1 MTDET
6 EWEYCNYNCDKSLD
20 VIMVAGGGM
29 MNGNAYATIEKEY
42 GKYYYCE
49 YGQYPVKQYVGNKII
64 YDTED
69 YEYNFNIVD
78 EEKEEEKEP
87 ISEIDETIIEMEK
100 WRQGQPSFN
109 VDDKDALQKFE
120 KLCRDSRD
128 KWTFTKPEDL
138 KVGDI
143 VRDLVSPKHERL
155 IQVSRLSD
163 KSIWYRKAITRKYK
177 WKDHMGNEYTF
188 GIWLGQLTSK
198 EKKSEEFK
206 EFRRKRD
213 TKVRKSAYEDGGESW
228 RGEFVCDKSDM
239 IWIQEYYYDAWN

>member
-20 VIMVAGGGM
+20 VIHVAGGGM

-87 ISEIDETIIEMEK
+87 LSEIEK
-100 WRQGQPSFN
+100 WQRGQPSFN
-109 VDDKDALQKFE
+109 VDDEDALQKFE
-120 KLCRDSRD
+120 ELVRDSRD
-128 KWTFTKPEDL
+128 KATFTKPEDL

-143 VRDLVSPKHERL
+143 IRELSYSGTASLLEVT
-155 IQVSRLSD
+155 RLSD
-163 KSIWYRKAITRKYK
+163 KSI
-177 WKDHMGNEYTF
+177 
-188 GIWLGQLTSK
+188 
-198 EKKSEEFK
+198 
-206 EFRRKRD
+206 
-213 TKVRKSAYEDGGESW
+213 
-228 RGEFVCDKSDM
+228 
-239 IWIQEYYYDAWN
+239 

>member
-1 MTDET
+1 MTEQI

-20 VIMVAGGGM
+20 VITVAGGGM

-87 ISEIDETIIEMEK
+87 LSEIEK
-100 WRQGQPSFN
+100 WQRGQPSFN
-109 VDDKDALQKFE
+109 VDDEDALQKFE
-120 KLCRDSRD
+120 ELVRDSRD
-128 KWTFTKPEDL
+128 KATFTKPEDL

-143 VRDLVSPKHERL
+143 IRELSYSGTASLLEVT
-155 IQVSRLSD
+155 RLSD

-188 GIWLGQLTSK
+188 GIWLGK
-198 EKKSEEFK
+198 EANALVGRGEFK
-206 EFRRKRD
+206 EFRKKRD
-213 TKVRKSAYEDGGESW
+213 TKVSLNHEDY
-228 RGEFVCDKSDM
+228 RGEWVCDKSYM
-239 IWIQEYYYDAWN
+239 IWIQTGYYDKWR